1 MKQSRILVLAGCLAA
16 FAGAARA
23 GAPQPDTRAGDFVH
37 VCEGGANKA
46 QLCTVANQATD
57 CPGSTCVV
65 RALTKSIR
73 GTLTIIAHDSVTD
86 WANGGATNRALTVML
101 EVKALDGTKQMLAAT
116 YQDLANPTNSP
127 SAPSNVVAIP
137 MDEFAVQS
145 LAPALS
151 GLLFAQPEP
160 TLAARLQ
167 ALFAS
172 TGTPVL
178 VAVDRKSQ
186 LADHVGDDL
195 ATVLRFKVKVQFL
208 EPV

>member
-1 MKQSRILVLAGCLAA
+1 
-16 FAGAARA
+16 
-23 GAPQPDTRAGDFVH
+23 
-37 VCEGGANKA
+37 
-46 QLCTVANQATD
+46 
-57 CPGSTCVV
+57 
-65 RALTKSIR
+65 
-73 GTLTIIAHDSVTD
+73 
-86 WANGGATNRALTVML
+86 
-101 EVKALDGTKQMLAAT
+101 
-116 YQDLANPTNSP
+116 
-127 SAPSNVVAIP
+127 
-137 MDEFAVQS
+137 
-145 LAPALS
+145 LS